1 MKGKNLIGHDELL
14 RHERK
19 SLSFGKKPTAR
30 LSLWG
35 FQTSSKHK
43 NKQ

>member
-1 MKGKNLIGHDELL
+1 MGSPLTEDRGMYA
-14 RHERK
+14 
-19 SLSFGKKPTAR
+19 SLNNCTAR